1 MLHDPMEDLRLP
13 ARPRPQTPRHLL
25 VAGVAGAVAL
35 GVGAGLWARPAEDE
49 RRLASVPQPA
59 APAAAPRPTR
69 QIEIVL
75 DDTPAPIG
83 TPIEVL
89 PAFSTLETQASAP
102 AAPAEAEPLA
112 PIRAPAGLVR
122 VQAVE
127 PVEAAEIVEPTEIA
141 PPPRVE
147 PRAPSKAELRS
158 AEAQRLQKAQAQ
170 RLEKAEVAA
179 KAQAKKVELAR
190 AEKATQAKLDKAR
203 AKAEPKTSDRR
214 LAKEDEPKSKAL
226 KAKASKSRTE
236 LARAEKTNA
245 KFKAEEAR
253 LARAERE
260 EKMAKADAKRRGRLV
275 ARLEQALAKATPHRA
290 KAAED
295 VGKLASQTERRA
307 KASKPKAE
315 KAVIKRMPKPV
326 TARGA
331 GPLRKVSN
339 RCVSA
344 DPGAA
349 LVCADPSLGAADR
362 QMSRAYK
369 EAEAAGVPASQL
381 RQQHERWLAARSA
394 AARDA
399 PWAVQDV
406 YSARI
411 AELRDQARG
420 GAN

>member
-59 APAAAPRPTR
+59 APAAPRPTR

-89 PAFSTLETQASAP
+89 PAFSTPETQASAP
-102 AAPAEAEPLA
+102 AAPVEAEPLA

-127 PVEAAEIVEPTEIA
+127 PVEAVEVVQPAEIA
-141 PPPRVE
+141 PPRVE
-147 PRAPSKAELRS
+147 PRGPSRAELGRI
-158 AEAQRLQKAQAQ
+158 EAQKLQKAEAQ
-170 RLEKAEVAA
+170 RLEKAELAA
-179 KAQAKKVELAR
+179 KAKAKKVELAR
-190 AEKATQAKLDKAR
+190 AEKAAQAKLEKAR

-226 KAKASKSRTE
+226 KAKASKSKTE
-236 LARAEKTNA
+236 LARAQKTNA

-253 LARAERE
+253 LARAEHE
-260 EKMAKADAKRRGRLV
+260 EKVAKADAKRRGRLV

-295 VGKLASQTERRA
+295 VGKLASQTERKA

-331 GPLRKVSN
+331 GPLRKVGN

-369 EAEAAGVPASQL
+369 EAEAAGVPAWQL